1 MSAADA
7 ARAADEGA
15 KPDPWGVKRAENLL
29 QSLQGVHSAR
39 MVVSPVGEIIE
50 IHILADSDA
59 VPKQVVRNV
68 ESALLAHLG
77 LKVDHRKISVAK
89 TAEVEPL
96 RAVEERAVQESPHN
110 RLILYKKLE
119 VVSAGPAKVRFIANL
134 ELDGEEVWGEALA
147 ADSEQAR
154 LMAAARAAV
163 AGLEKVM
170 PAITFELEGVRI
182 LEAFGKNLVVAGLH
196 VSVGRTSELLVGT
209 GGVRDSQEPAA
220 VLAVL
225 DATNRWLQS
234 RYQKE

>member
-1 MSAADA
+1 MSDA
-7 ARAADEGA
+7 ARSADQSA

-29 QSLQGVHSAR
+29 RSLQGVRSAR

-50 IHILADSDA
+50 VHVLADSDA
-59 VPKQVVRNV
+59 VPKQVVRNI

-96 RAVEERAVQESPHN
+96 RAAEERAAQEAPHN

-119 VVSAGPAKVRFIANL
+119 VVSADSARVRFIANL
-134 ELDGEEVWGEALA
+134 ELDGEEVWGEALS
-147 ADSEQAR
+147 ADSPAAR
-154 LMAAARAAV
+154 LLASARAAV

-170 PAITFELEGVRI
+170 PAITFELEGVTV

-196 VSVGRTSELLVGT
+196 VSVGRTRELLVGT
-209 GGVRDSQEPAA
+209 GGVRDSEEPAA

-234 RYQKE
+234 RFQKE